1 MNVVLPYDRYYQCYK
16 PQFENGINVMD
27 KDLKIKWPKKNFFLS
42 KKDKKLMTF
51 KQFCKSQKF
60 L

>member
-1 MNVVLPYDRYYQCYK
+1 
-16 PQFENGINVMD
+16 MD
-27 KDLKIKWPKKNFFLS
+27 KDLKIKWPKKKFFLS

-51 KQFCKSQKF
+51 KQFYESQKF